1 MKTLTAILFAAML
14 AFSGA
19 SFAKGDDLEAGKFP
33 FPSSYNPDNE
43 SVNCEDAC
51 FFHPA
56 FGFYPADDGDTTNDD
71 VNAEK

>member
-1 MKTLTAILFAAML
+1 MKTLTAILFAMMIG
-14 AFSGA
+14 FSGTA
-19 SFAKGDDLEAGKFP
+19 FAERDVEGEFP
-33 FPSSYNPDNE
+33 FPQSTGDNNADI
-43 SVNCEDAC
+43 NCEDAC